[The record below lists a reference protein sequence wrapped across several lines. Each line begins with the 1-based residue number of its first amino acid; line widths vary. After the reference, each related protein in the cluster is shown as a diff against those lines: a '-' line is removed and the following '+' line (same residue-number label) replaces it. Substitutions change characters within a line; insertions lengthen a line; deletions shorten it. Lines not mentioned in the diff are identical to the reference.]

1 MDETV
6 PLGSREYFV
15 FLALLVGGRGADF
28 LSTWIATPNL
38 VLEANPIARKL
49 GWRWGLLVNGALCGV
64 FALWPLPAVI
74 ICTTSLLVAS
84 HNFQEAWLMRAL
96 GEDRYRSWKAE
107 AVAEA
112 RLPLTVACYA
122 AQTVLGGSVGA
133 ALVWFNGNQ
142 LVPLGVGLGIIGY
155 AVAVSIYSLAALR
168 ELRKTSG
175 KVE

>member
-1 MDETV
+1 MDDPV
-6 PLGSREYFV
+6 PFGSRAYFV
-15 FLALLVGGRGADF
+15 FLAVLVAGRGADF
-28 LSTWIATPNL
+28 FSTWIATPNL
-38 VLEANPIARKL
+38 VLEANPIAKKL

-64 FALWPLPAVI
+64 FAMWPLPAII

-96 GEDRYRSWKAE
+96 GENRYRSWKGE

-112 RLPLTVACYA
+112 RLPLAVACYA

-133 ALVWFNGNQ
+133 ALVWFNGDQ
-142 LVPLGVGLGIIGY
+142 PVPLGVGLGIIGY

-168 ELRKTSG
+168 RSRKRG
-175 KVE
+175 GAGE